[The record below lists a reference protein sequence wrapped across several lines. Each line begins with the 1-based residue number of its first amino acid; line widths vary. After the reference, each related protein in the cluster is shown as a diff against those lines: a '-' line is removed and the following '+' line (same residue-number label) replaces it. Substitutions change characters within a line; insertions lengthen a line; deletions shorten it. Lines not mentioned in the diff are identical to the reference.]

1 MGHTKNIPKGLQIIL
16 RMEPQCLACDIC
28 SNNSYDTLAF
38 YLLPFLMTSAYDRF
52 IISVH
57 PENERLMN
65 ILNLLHLK
73 YEVHDESQFKDVLK
87 YSTTIFTVVKP
98 VNHLSFSFPLISQF
112 MSVLFP
118 MGHIKSSTSMDKRI
132 FQHFQKSEKWLKIRD
147 RNT

>member
-1 MGHTKNIPKGLQIIL
+1 
-16 RMEPQCLACDIC
+16 
-28 SNNSYDTLAF
+28 
-38 YLLPFLMTSAYDRF
+38 MTSAYDRF

-73 YEVHDESQFKDVLK
+73 YEVHDESQFKDVIK

-118 MGHIKSSTSMDKRI
+118 MGHIKSGTSMDKRI

-147 RNT
+147 RNNT